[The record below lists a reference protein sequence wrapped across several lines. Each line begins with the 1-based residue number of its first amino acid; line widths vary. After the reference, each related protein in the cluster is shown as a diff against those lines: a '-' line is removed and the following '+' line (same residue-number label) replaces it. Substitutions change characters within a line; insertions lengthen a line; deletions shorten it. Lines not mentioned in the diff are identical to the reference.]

1 VLGLGTTV
9 CAIILLI
16 NRNRFFLTVSQNSKS
31 KRELDFAIRTKI
43 DGGTLLYL
51 VDFDILRRSQ
61 NLAQMPTSVVG
72 GRTGIGRP

>member
-31 KRELDFAIRTKI
+31 KENWILPSGPKSTEVHFCTWSISIYCDAPRISLRCRRQW
-43 DGGTLLYL
+43 L
-51 VDFDILRRSQ
+51 VGE
-61 NLAQMPTSVVG
+61 PV
-72 GRTGIGRP
+72 